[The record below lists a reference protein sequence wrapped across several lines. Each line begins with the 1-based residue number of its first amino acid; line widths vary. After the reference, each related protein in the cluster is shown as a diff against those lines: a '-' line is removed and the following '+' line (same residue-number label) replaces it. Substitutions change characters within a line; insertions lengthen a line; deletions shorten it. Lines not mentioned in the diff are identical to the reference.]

1 VTLDLA
7 RPMTDTHHMRTLA
20 LTMILAATAAPPADS
35 QQADP
40 DADPSALRLERVEQ
54 GFEDVS
60 PLAHSLERFAPEF
73 RAPSGFDAVYRVP
86 GEPDLLM
93 RQSGAVRAVFGRSE
107 YTQTRFGLRAD
118 VPAGAIYTIGEP
130 PEYLLGSLRGGVL
143 RAEDGPRTLTGQP
156 ASRPERRPGLQS
168 AAASPLRVSGRLEPG
183 ETPRTE
189 PRHRPDLDPAR
200 ERPSVWTSE
209 LMRQRRLESLLAA
222 LTTEEDSSAP
232 ADPAEE

>member
-1 VTLDLA
+1 
-7 RPMTDTHHMRTLA
+7 MTDTHCMRTLA
-20 LTMILAATAAPPADS
+20 LTTLLAATVIAPAAAP

-40 DADPSALRLERVEQ
+40 DGDPSALRLERVEQ

-107 YTQTRFGLRAD
+107 YTRTRFGLRAD

-130 PEYLLGSLRGGVL
+130 PQYLLESLRGGVL
-143 RAEDGPRTLTGQP
+143 RAEDGPRTLTGRP
-156 ASRPERRPGLQS
+156 ASPPDARPGRQN
-168 AAASPLRVSGRLEPG
+168 AAASSLRVSGRLEPG
-183 ETPRTE
+183 ETPRLE
-189 PRHRPDLDPAR
+189 PRPQPSLDPAR
-200 ERPSVWTSE
+200 DRPSVWTSE

-222 LTTEEDSSAP
+222 LTTTHAREDSSAP
-232 ADPAEE
+232 RDHAEK